1 MSPNFS
7 RRDFLRALGEEGP
20 LVMADLKFL
29 KRFLT
34 ELSTGYLTS
43 KSGMLLLSATIANAG
58 IGSGHVKGDINCDGV
73 VDVSDINQMI
83 NITLDRLSFS
93 DVARTVLEPIG
104 LDVNADGVINEADAL
119 RLCDLTGDGVV
130 DVGDLNMIINRALSL

>member
-1 MSPNFS
+1 MKRPII
-7 RRDFLRALGEEGP
+7 LG
-20 LVMADLKFL
+20 L
-29 KRFLT
+29 
-34 ELSTGYLTS
+34 
-43 KSGMLLLSATIANAG
+43 LLLSATLANAG

-83 NITLDRLSFS
+83 NLTLDRISFS

-104 LDVNADGVINEADAL
+104 LDVNADCVINEADAI
-119 RLCDLTGDGVV
+119 RMCDLTGDGVV